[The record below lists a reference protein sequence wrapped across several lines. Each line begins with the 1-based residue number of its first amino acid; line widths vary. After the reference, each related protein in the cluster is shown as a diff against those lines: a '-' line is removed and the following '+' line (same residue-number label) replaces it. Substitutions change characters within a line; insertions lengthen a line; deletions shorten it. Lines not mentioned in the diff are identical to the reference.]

1 MKVYNLL
8 LKLIEKKYYEKEVIV
23 NKINF
28 FYAMSQISEEEYS
41 TLMLKIEEV
50 YFVEVQ
56 ATEETAENAESVE
69 NVDNTEESEVM

>member
-8 LKLIEKKYYEKEVIV
+8 LKLIEKKYYEKEVII

-28 FYAMSQISEEEYS
+28 FFAMSQISEEEYS

-50 YFVEVQ
+50 YFVE
-56 ATEETAENAESVE
+56 ET
-69 NVDNTEESEVM
+69 VDNTEEITEEA

>member
-28 FYAMSQISEEEYS
+28 FFAMSQISEEEYS
-41 TLMLKIEEV
+41 TLMLKADEIYIE
-50 YFVEVQ
+50 
-56 ATEETAENAESVE
+56 ATEEVVESEENNGE
-69 NVDNTEESEVM
+69 NV

>member
-28 FYAMSQISEEEYS
+28 FFAMSQISEEEYS
-41 TLMLKIEEV
+41 TLMLKVDEIYIE
-50 YFVEVQ
+50 
-56 ATEETAENAESVE
+56 ATEEVAES
-69 NVDNTEESEVM
+69 EETNE